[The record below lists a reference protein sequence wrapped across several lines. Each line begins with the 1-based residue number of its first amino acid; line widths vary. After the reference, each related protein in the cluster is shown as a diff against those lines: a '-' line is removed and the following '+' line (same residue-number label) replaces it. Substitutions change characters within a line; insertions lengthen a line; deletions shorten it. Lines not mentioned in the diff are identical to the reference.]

1 MQVVLMPGQTVFTK
15 EKALLYC
22 SENLQQKERPEGLL
36 RRICIKRR
44 NPKYRKVELT
54 NDTSTIGYAG
64 LQLMKGKVIVL
75 DNSLDV
81 TKNMII
87 KESYVLAHT
96 GNVCIEPF
104 MQTDVNN

>member
-1 MQVVLMPGQTVFTK
+1 LEKQTLQVVLMPGQTVFTK

-64 LQLMKGKVIVL
+64 LH
-75 DNSLDV
+75 NSLDV